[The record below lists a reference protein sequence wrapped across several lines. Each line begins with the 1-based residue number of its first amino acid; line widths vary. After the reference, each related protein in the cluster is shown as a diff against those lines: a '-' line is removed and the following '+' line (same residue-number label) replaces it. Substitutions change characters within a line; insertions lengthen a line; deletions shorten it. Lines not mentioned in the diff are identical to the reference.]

1 MILTERPRL
10 QPRTLSPIN
19 EGQFFLQLDPAARLD
34 PHSAFT
40 IVAIQ
45 RPVQRR
51 ASVVSILLFIFA
63 KCLPL
68 RHVRLQPDV
77 RRLHFFAFSI
87 KSIMRS
93 RRSRANTES
102 RLPLPVAAP

>member
-40 IVAIQ
+40 IVAIH
-45 RPVQRR
+45 RCVQRR
-51 ASVVSILLFIFA
+51 VKSGAAFAHAKDVPRLTRTLQRIVRPRETNSVRTYIDTAMLT
-63 KCLPL
+63 L
-68 RHVRLQPDV
+68 RCQQP
-77 RRLHFFAFSI
+77 
-87 KSIMRS
+87 
-93 RRSRANTES
+93 E
-102 RLPLPVAAP
+102 